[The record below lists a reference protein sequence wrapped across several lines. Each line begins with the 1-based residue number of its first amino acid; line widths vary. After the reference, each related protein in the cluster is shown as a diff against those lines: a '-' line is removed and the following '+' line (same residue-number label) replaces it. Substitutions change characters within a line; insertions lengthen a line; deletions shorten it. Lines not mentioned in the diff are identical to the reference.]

1 MPERKMNIIRSV
13 FMMLALGLLL
23 SACGNKA
30 DETRLKA
37 AEKAYYQG
45 DFKTAAEVF
54 QVMAERGNARA
65 QFFLAQIY
73 LNGNGMPR
81 DYARALKWAIAAADQ
96 KDPEAQFTL
105 GEIYESGKGVPQ
117 DFVQAHMWYSLS
129 ASTGDEQAIRRKAEL
144 EIKKMTG
151 AQIEQSKQLELK
163 WIEAHKD

>member
-1 MPERKMNIIRSV
+1 MPEREMNLMRFV
-13 FMMLALGLLL
+13 FVAFALSLLM
-23 SACGNKA
+23 SACGGKA

-54 QVMAERGNARA
+54 QAMAERGNTRA

-81 DYARALKWAIAAADQ
+81 DYAQALKWASAAAD
-96 KDPEAQFTL
+96 KKNPDAQFTL
-105 GEIYESGKGVPQ
+105 GEIYASGMGVQ
-117 DFVQAHMWYSLS
+117 RDYVQAHMWYSLS

-144 EIKKMTG
+144 EIKNMTE

-163 WIEAHKD
+163 WIEAHKG